1 MKSDQEYMQEI
12 ARAKLHLVTTLNHSY
27 FNNWL
32 IFTKV
37 ALSDQIPTAGVCFR
51 KEYRYELLVNR
62 NFWDN
67 LEFPHQVG
75 LIQHEIYH
83 LIFGHTVP
91 GRFDE
96 DRDHMILNI
105 AMDIAIN
112 QYIRPENLPPGG
124 WLPSTLG
131 LAEGLSTLEYYDLLM
146 KNHVKKVKIPK
157 QGQGQG
163 KGNGDGNGDESG
175 KGDEPGYAAG
185 GNHFS
190 SEVEETK
197 VQDQLHTETSAKIY
211 KSSSYGKLPAELE
224 RLIDEAIKPSKLDW
238 KQMLRQ
244 YLSSKQ
250 ANFKFKRKYNKKAEF
265 DPRRV
270 HKRKKFVKK
279 AFIGIDVSGSIGA
292 AELEMFFNEVGAI
305 HKGEEGLITVAACDT
320 RITEV
325 FEYEG
330 INPVSLKGGGGTDMQ
345 PLCDYMDEHDYD
357 VMIVFTD
364 GYFGEVH
371 CSKPSLW
378 ITTATEDFK
387 VVGPHHIVKL

>member
-1 MKSDQEYMQEI
+1 MKTDNEYYREI

-37 ALSDQIPTAGVCFR
+37 GLSDQIPTAGVCFR

-62 NFWDN
+62 EFWDS
-67 LEFPHQVG
+67 LAFEHQVG
-75 LIQHEIYH
+75 LIQHEAYH
-83 LIFGHTVP
+83 LIFGHTIP

-96 DRDHMILNI
+96 DRDRKILNI

-131 LAEGLSTLEYYDLLM
+131 LQEGLSTLEYYDLLM
-146 KNHVKKVKIPK
+146 QNHVKKVKMPG

-163 KGNGDGNGDESG
+163 TGKDKGDGNGGE
-175 KGDEPGYAAG
+175 EELGYAAG
-185 GNHFS
+185 GNHFL
-190 SEVEETK
+190 SEVSEK
-197 VQDQLHTETSAKIY
+197 VQDQLHNEASARIY
-211 KSSSYGKLPAELE
+211 KTSSYGKLPAELE
-224 RLIDEAIKPSKLDW
+224 RLISEAIKPSKLDW
-238 KQMLRQ
+238 RQMLRQ
-244 YLSSKQ
+244 YLASKQ
-250 ANFKFKRKYNKKAEF
+250 ANYKFKRKYNKKAEF

-270 HKRKKFVKK
+270 TKRKKYVQK
-279 AFIGIDVSGSIGA
+279 AFIGIDVSGSIGVE
-292 AELEMFFNEVGAI
+292 ELEEFFTEVRNIYGD
-305 HKGEEGLITVAACDT
+305 GQDCTITVAACDT

-330 INPVSLKGGGGTDMQ
+330 INPVSLKGGGGTEMQ
-345 PLCDYMDEHDYD
+345 PLCDYMQEHDFD

-364 GYFGEVH
+364 GYFGPVS
-371 CSKPSLW
+371 CAKPSLW
-378 ITTATEDFK
+378 ITTATDEFK
-387 VVGPHHIVKL
+387 VEGPHHIVKL